1 MVLVDGQ
8 LKLAQEVLL
17 HKLPFACFWHQ
28 KWHASQTQTDRPTDR
43 ISHKDPTLRQLVLK

>member
-17 HKLPFACFWHQ
+17 HKLPFVCFQHQ
-28 KWHASQTQTDRPTDR
+28 KWHATRTQTERQV
-43 ISHKDPTLRQLVLK
+43 SHKGPTLRQLVLK